1 MSSVVASGAAAEAG
15 DTAPALEGEGLV
27 KAYDGRTVVDVEHVA
42 VAVGEVYALLGPNG
56 AGKSTL
62 FRMLA
67 LLERPDGGR
76 IRHFGRETRVRDRQ
90 ARRRIAAVFQ
100 RPVFFAG
107 TVRDNVAYGLRL
119 RHEHG
124 SGAQERVV
132 SALEML
138 GMEDFLESD
147 VRTLSGGELQR
158 VALARAFVLD
168 PQLLFLDEPT
178 SNLDPS
184 ARRQL
189 REELRDIVRRLDM
202 TVVLITHDQNEA
214 FNLADRVGVVR
225 AGRIV
230 QEGVPDQVFR
240 QPTDSFVAEFMGLET
255 IWDGRVERVEEG
267 LCLVRTDAGVL
278 AEVVGEAHPGER
290 VKLTMRP
297 EDVTL
302 AVPSSD
308 GPRSSVR
315 NRWRGQVE
323 ALSLAG
329 PLVRVRLRLRDVA
342 AGVDPRDALLV
353 ALVTRPSAEA
363 LGLAPDVEIEAQV
376 KATALHLLAGSG
388 R

>member
-1 MSSVVASGAAAEAG
+1 MSDSLGVGNRAAASGSEA
-15 DTAPALEGEGLV
+15 ALEAQGLV
-27 KAYDGRTVVDVEHVA
+27 KAYERRTVVDVEHLRVA
-42 VAVGEVYALLGPNG
+42 EGEVYAVLGPNG

-62 FRMLA
+62 FRLLA
-67 LLERPDGGR
+67 LLERPDRGKVL
-76 IRHFGRETRVRDRQ
+76 HFGREVRDRDRQ

-119 RHEHG
+119 RRDRGVEVRD
-124 SGAQERVV
+124 RVL
-132 SALEML
+132 SALELL
-138 GMEDFLESD
+138 GMAGFLESD

-214 FNLADRVGVVR
+214 FNLADRVAVVR
-225 AGRIV
+225 DGRIV
-230 QEGVPDQVFR
+230 QEGTPDEVFR
-240 QPTDSFVAEFMGLET
+240 QPTDGFVAEFMGLET
-255 IWDGRVERVEEG
+255 IWDGRVERAEQG
-267 LCLVRTDAGVL
+267 LCQVRTDAGVL
-278 AEVVGEAHPGER
+278 AEVVGEALPGDT

-297 EDVTL
+297 EDVVL
-302 AVPSSD
+302 ALPSSD
-308 GPRSSVR
+308 GRTSSVR
-315 NRWRGQVE
+315 NRWRGRVE
-323 ALSLAG
+323 AVSLAG
-329 PLVRVRLRLRDVA
+329 PLVRVRLRLQD
-342 AGVDPRDALLV
+342 AGQSVDPRESLLV

-376 KATALHLLAGSG
+376 KATALHLLGGGG